1 MQKRI
6 NKKFELFKIIFGQN
20 IYNENSFKIFKKLQ
34 ILPSGNFILS
44 GMNLAFLGYFANQEV
59 YPYKLLYHWPDGI
72 WIKNHIN
79 INKVPGREL
88 IEKIKL
94 TKDIKKF

>member
-1 MQKRI
+1 
-6 NKKFELFKIIFGQN
+6 
-20 IYNENSFKIFKKLQ
+20 
-34 ILPSGNFILS
+34 
-44 GMNLAFLGYFANQEV
+44 MNLAFLGYYANQEV
-59 YPYKLLYHWPDGI
+59 YPHKLLFHWPDGI

-94 TKDIKKF
+94 TKEIKQILILGNVSQNSKDFLLRKFKVK